1 MTIEVLHIIDEAMKE
16 MNIPYAFLRYTKKP
30 LPKYYFVGD
39 YNEMPGFTEDNFQE
53 GVVHLTGYSRDS
65 ALSLWE
71 AQAKIKQH
79 FPTVGETFI
88 TPSGSGVA
96 ILYDTALM
104 LPTEDADFQRIQINL
119 QIKEWSV

>member
-1 MTIEVLHIIDEAMKE
+1 MTVEVLHIIDEAMRA

-30 LPKYYFVGD
+30 LPQCYFVGD
-39 YNEMPGFTEDNFQE
+39 YSEVQGFTEDGLQE
-53 GVVHLTGYSRDS
+53 ATLHLTGYSRGS

-71 AQAKIKQH
+71 AQEKIKQH
-79 FPTVGETFI
+79 FPTVGQTFI

-96 ILYDTALM
+96 ILYSNALM